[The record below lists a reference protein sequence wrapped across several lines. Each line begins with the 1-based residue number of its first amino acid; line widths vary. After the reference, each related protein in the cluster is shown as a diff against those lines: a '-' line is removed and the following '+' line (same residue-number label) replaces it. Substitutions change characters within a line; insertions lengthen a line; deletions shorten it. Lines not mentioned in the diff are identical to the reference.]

1 LHLCGTQNIKKVPI
15 PILYNSISIVR
26 MTQHFWTVAFPIFI
40 YKIEILYM
48 TDSDAKDLEDIS
60 GGENIAIEIAPLSPT
75 NSTLSEWQHK
85 LNITYKKVNY
95 LQVQQ
100 EINDIYHDDKD
111 YFSSAMDILASYI
124 KGQKIIYMESK
135 YFCEKRL
142 IWLML
147 PAIFLSSLA
156 SVLSLSVEKYDW
168 GANLLAGANAFIA
181 FLLSVVNFLKLDAA
195 SEAHKISAHQYDKL
209 QSVCEFSS
217 GCILLFRGKE
227 NEEKG
232 KKTMIKDVHDRLLD
246 IETKIKDIKET
257 NQFLVPRPIRYRYPL
272 IYNANVFSI
281 IKKIQ
286 NLRREKITKLKVV
299 KNQIS
304 YLKACQASGNFN
316 EDNKDEL
323 ETLYKD
329 KMNHIQFILQ
339 LKSSFSV
346 IDQMFLKEVEN
357 AQIKKTCWWRYFRRK
372 KLKKP
377 HRLNNFVRYILD
389 PFKDSGECYDKQDL
403 ANSTR
408 SPHLFTRHFKL

>member
-1 LHLCGTQNIKKVPI
+1 
-15 PILYNSISIVR
+15 
-26 MTQHFWTVAFPIFI
+26 
-40 YKIEILYM
+40 M

-60 GGENIAIEIAPLSPT
+60 GAENVAIEISPISPA
-75 NSTLSEWQHK
+75 NSALSEWQHK

-100 EINDIYHDDKD
+100 EINDVYHDDKD

-124 KGQKIIYMESK
+124 KGQKIIYMEAK

-147 PAIFLSSLA
+147 PAIFLSALA
-156 SVLSLSVEKYDW
+156 SVLSLAVEKYDW
-168 GANLLAGANAFIA
+168 GAHLLAAVNAFIA

-217 GCILLFRGKE
+217 GCILLFSGKE
-227 NEEKG
+227 NEDND
-232 KKTMIKDVHDRLLD
+232 KKCKKSMIKDVHERLLD

-299 KNQIS
+299 KNKIS
-304 YLKACQASGNFN
+304 YLKACQDSGDFN

-357 AQIKKTCWWRYFRRK
+357 AQIKKTCWWRYFHRK

-377 HRLNNFVRYILD
+377 HQLNNFVRYILD
-389 PFKDSGECYDKQDL
+389 PFKDSGECYDKQDMGN
-403 ANSTR
+403 NSSR
-408 SPHLFTRHFKL
+408 SPHLFTRHLRL

>member
-1 LHLCGTQNIKKVPI
+1 
-15 PILYNSISIVR
+15 
-26 MTQHFWTVAFPIFI
+26 
-40 YKIEILYM
+40 M
-48 TDSDAKDLEDIS
+48 TDNDAKDLKDIS
-60 GGENIAIEIAPLSPT
+60 GAENVAIEILPISPT

-85 LNITYKKVNY
+85 LNITYIKVNY

-147 PAIFLSSLA
+147 PAIFLSALA
-156 SVLSLSVEKYDW
+156 SVLSLSVEQYDW

-232 KKTMIKDVHDRLLD
+232 KKSMIREVHERLLD

-299 KNQIS
+299 KNKIS
-304 YLKACQASGNFN
+304 YLKACQTSENFN
-316 EDNKDEL
+316 EDKKDEL

-357 AQIKKTCWWRYFRRK
+357 AQIKKTCWWRYFHRK

-377 HRLNNFVRYILD
+377 HQLNNFVRYILD
-389 PFKDSGECYDKQDL
+389 PFKDSGECYNKQDIG
-403 ANSTR
+403 NSTR
-408 SPHLFTRHFKL
+408 SPHLFTRHSIL